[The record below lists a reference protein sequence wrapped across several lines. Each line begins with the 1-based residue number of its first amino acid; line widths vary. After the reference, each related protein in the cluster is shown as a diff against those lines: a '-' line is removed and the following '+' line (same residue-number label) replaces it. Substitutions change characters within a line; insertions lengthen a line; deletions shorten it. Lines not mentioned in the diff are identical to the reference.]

1 MFRVHSLFLG
11 LNCNV
16 ICSRLKYR
24 AGRFSLVRDLNKI
37 MNFLLHFDLKLN
49 R

>member
-16 ICSRLKYR
+16 ICCRLKYR